1 MVELRKQCERKGAAM
16 ANVEMISAM
25 VIGVVV
31 ALAAPV
37 LIWALVVTGVR
48 QVTKKNSRGARQ
60 NDVQASKAEA

>member
-1 MVELRKQCERKGAAM
+1 M